1 MVFGATGGRDVTLH
15 IGLRGQRLPQGQNGP
30 FWGGRNTME
39 RDVLM
44 LAYRSRMLNVLSFF
58 LYLSVNLKSMHGVVS
73 LAHKWWAESLSEQS
87 KVKGVL

>member
-44 LAYRSRMLNVLSFF
+44 LVQKSDVERLVVLSLFV
-58 LYLSVNLKSMHGVVS
+58 SKSEEHAWGCVFSTQMVGRVF
-73 LAHKWWAESLSEQS
+73 E
-87 KVKGVL
+87 